1 MPINQSRVASASTPN
16 MGVAPVTAWTLANKA
31 QGGMGTGLLSTVGKA
46 IYNIAQPTLNPASV
60 LPKTPAPVS
69 PPAPGTFGGLVAP
82 GFGGLVAPGLLT
94 PKTPPP
100 QKTIPQNPPP
110 APNLALA
117 QLQQENANLAKY
129 GTATNPNAPAPT
141 APAATTGSGLTQ
153 QQEQAASDAKTGT
166 KTTTD
171 AQAAAYTAAQTRAAN
186 LQALQD
192 RYTASLGQS
201 PEEIAVQQQLDN
213 IAASKDLGVQ
223 AASEQPIEMG
233 FITGQQKNMTERAS
247 AQSVPLQA
255 KLAAM
260 QAARTASSTQ
270 AKAAYDEAT
279 GNGENKPTAVGGNL
293 VQLNPTTGKYEAVYS
308 APNDTTTLS
317 EGQTLVDKATGKT
330 IATGSDKTA
339 APTSDISNYDYAKQ
353 SGYTG
358 SFMDYMQ
365 AKNPNAIDAAGN
377 INVTNDD
384 GSTTNISSA
393 VAPYYNT
400 SHSGVGYIDASTLQ
414 GTASEKTA
422 IINEATKEGLKVI
435 TNKNTAADITN
446 IKDAYSKL
454 DTIGKIFAGIAQP
467 EALAR
472 DLYGAGLTSLAS
484 MAQTDPQKAAAGA
497 LQSVGLDILKAI
509 SGIQGFRGNS
519 SAIQQ
524 VTSHLPSIYDTTD
537 VVNQKIDY
545 INKLISDREDAIVGK
560 GGSTSGGS
568 SGGTVSIGSSQF
580 VQDANGNWSVVK

>member
-1 MPINQSRVASASTPN
+1 
-16 MGVAPVTAWTLANKA
+16 
-31 QGGMGTGLLSTVGKA
+31 
-46 IYNIAQPTLNPASV
+46 
-60 LPKTPAPVS
+60 
-69 PPAPGTFGGLVAP
+69 
-82 GFGGLVAPGLLT
+82 
-94 PKTPPP
+94 
-100 QKTIPQNPPP
+100 
-110 APNLALA
+110 
-117 QLQQENANLAKY
+117 
-129 GTATNPNAPAPT
+129 
-141 APAATTGSGLTQ
+141 
-153 QQEQAASDAKTGT
+153 
-166 KTTTD
+166 
-171 AQAAAYTAAQTRAAN
+171 
-186 LQALQD
+186 
-192 RYTASLGQS
+192 
-201 PEEIAVQQQLDN
+201 
-213 IAASKDLGVQ
+213 
-223 AASEQPIEMG
+223 
-233 FITGQQKNMTERAS
+233 
-247 AQSVPLQA
+247 
-255 KLAAM
+255 M

-339 APTSDISNYDYAKQ
+339 TPTSDISNYDYAKKG
-353 SGYTG
+353 GYSG
-358 SFMDYMQ
+358 SFMDYLQ

-377 INVTNDD
+377 VNITNDD
-384 GSTTNISSA
+384 GSTTSISSA

-414 GTASEKTA
+414 GTAAEKTA
-422 IINEATKEGLKVI
+422 IVNEATKEGLKVI

-454 DTIGKIFAGIAQP
+454 DTIGTIFAGIAQP
-467 EALAR
+467 GALAR